1 LEAVPD
7 PPLIVRSGTL
17 EVQLSPSIGGAI
29 SSFAWSGTGRRAPI
43 LRESHSPLQNVLDA
57 ASFPLVP
64 FVNRIRGGAFD
75 FRGRQVRLSP
85 NMAGDPSPLHG
96 QGWTSPW
103 RIETASEAEAVL
115 VFDHRPGEWPW
126 TYEARQHV
134 RLVGDSLCL
143 RLTCVNV
150 SDEPMPCGLGIHPYF
165 SCGPETRIQTF
176 VDHVWTVD
184 EHVLPVERVL
194 ARGRYDI
201 SDSPVCGRGLD
212 NGYDGWSGRALLTDP
227 GWPFEIELSS
237 RQARFF
243 QLYSPAKGGIF
254 VAEPVTHANAA
265 LNQPQQQWASLGIR
279 ILEPGEE
286 MTLDSRIE
294 VQPKDGALG

>member
-1 LEAVPD
+1 MPD
-7 PPLIVRSGTL
+7 TPLILRGGSL
-17 EVQLSPSIGGAI
+17 ELQLSPSIGGAI
-29 SSFAWSGTGRRAPI
+29 SSFAWNGSGRRTPI

-64 FVNRIRGGAFD
+64 FVNRIRGGSFD

-96 QGWTSPW
+96 QGWTSSW
-103 RIETASEAEAVL
+103 RTDTVTEAEAVL
-115 VFDHRPGEWPW
+115 VFDHQPGEWPW
-126 TYEARQHV
+126 AYEARQHV

-143 RLTCVNV
+143 QLTCLNV
-150 SDEPMPCGLGIHPYF
+150 SDEPMPCGLGVHPYF
-165 SCGPETRIQTF
+165 SCGPDTRIQTS

-184 EHVLPVERVL
+184 EHVLPVEK
-194 ARGRYDI
+194 APAKGRYDI
-201 SDSPVCGRGLD
+201 TDSPVCGRGLD

-243 QLYSPAKGGIF
+243 QLYSPANGGIF
-254 VAEPVTHANAA
+254 VVEPVTHANAA
-265 LNQPQQQWASLGIR
+265 LNEPPQQWASLGIR
-279 ILEPGEE
+279 ILQPGEE
-286 MTLDSRIE
+286 MALDSRIE
-294 VQPKDGALG
+294 VQPNDGAFG